1 MRITSRK
8 GERTIALEAR
18 ERKTLK
24 DAHGILSELA
34 DLADDQRAEDATQA
48 VGVLLQ
54 VYSPKEKEAAA

>member
-8 GERTIALEAR
+8 GERTITLEAR